1 MATVYIKPG
10 TGTGTGTAS
19 DPYFYSSQLATA
31 ETAAGSGGT
40 ILFTDG
46 AYDFTADVT
55 WNADGVT
62 YQSLN
67 PLGAV
72 LTRTGLSSGNTSGEL
87 EIAGSGNTTASRV
100 KNFKIVNMKVWF
112 YQPSGLTGD
121 NTPLLQGCDISS
133 TTDLVTST
141 GLLRVNSG
149 TSGYPVRI
157 LDNSVHW
164 KFGSSDIYWA
174 TRLNSATVEGN
185 SFYFDLGS
193 VSGTIA
199 SASSSFATSKN
210 NIFMSSDNSK
220 MGSDSKAAS
229 STNCCFYQFHS
240 GNTSGG
246 TNNVFADPQ
255 FVDAPNA
262 DLRLRPT
269 SPCISAGTSS

>member
-19 DPYFYSSQLATA
+19 DPYFYSQLATA
-31 ETAAGSGGT
+31 ESTAGSGGT

-55 WNADGVT
+55 WDANGVT

-72 LTRTGLSSGNTSGEL
+72 LTRTGLSSGGSAGEL
-87 EIAGSGNTTASRV
+87 EVAGSSNTIAPKV

-112 YQPSGLTGD
+112 YQSSGLTGD

-133 TTDLVTST
+133 TTNLATQFGLFRVTAS
-141 GLLRVNSG
+141 S
-149 TSGYPVRI
+149 YPVRI
-157 LDNSVHW
+157 LENSISW
-164 KFGSSDIYWA
+164 EFASSDSYWA
-174 TRLNSATVEGN
+174 TRLDFATLERNTLYIDNSST
-185 SFYFDLGS
+185 
-193 VSGTIA
+193 SGTIA
-199 SASSSFATSKN
+199 TNFSSITSSKN
-210 NIFMSSDNSK
+210 NIFMSADNSK
-220 MGSDSKAAS
+220 MGSDSKAS
-229 STNCCFYQFHS
+229 VSTNCCFFQFHS
-240 GNTSGG
+240 VNTSGG

-255 FVDAPNA
+255 FVDVANG

-269 SPCISAGTSS
+269 SPCINAGTSS

>member
-10 TGTGTGTAS
+10 TGTGTGTLA
-19 DPYFYSSQLATA
+19 DPYFYSQLSTA
-31 ETAAGSGGT
+31 ETAAGSGET
-40 ILFTDG
+40 IYFTDG
-46 AYDFTADVT
+46 AYDFTTDVT

-72 LTRTGLSSGNTSGEL
+72 LTRTGLSSGNASGEL
-87 EIAGSGNTTASRV
+87 EIAGSGNSIAPRV

-133 TTDLVTST
+133 TTDLAIGT
-141 GLLRVNSG
+141 GVLRAVNG
-149 TSGYPVRI
+149 TSGYPIRI
-157 LDNSVHW
+157 LDNSIHW

-174 TRLNSATVEGN
+174 TRLNEATVERN

-199 SASSSFATSKN
+199 SASSSFTSSEN
-210 NIFMSSDNSK
+210 NIFMSSDNAK

-240 GNTSGG
+240 VNTSGG
-246 TNNVFADPQ
+246 TNNVFDDPQ

-262 DLRLRPT
+262 DLRLRPA
-269 SPCISAGTSS
+269 SPCINAGTAS